1 MLYDSMYSIWQSV
14 KCQNFVSLVFKY
26 WDDGIALITIDRLK
40 LRWRSA
46 LTLKSLLTS
55 PASQAIGSP
64 KNWLKTKLR
73 VKINP
78 WSDYHL
84 SFGHFLNI
92 TSLGEDDMSS
102 WWLDSGEKQHLVH
115 TRMTQ
120 APISIGVTWSYKS
133 WSQFDSKN
141 VGVLLRKCE
150 KKVVKNCQKK
160 AFLKLIF
167 SLQLYTACSHS
178 FLVHLV
184 EHLKGPVVDGNI
196 GRTNQEG
203 EDFRKRPNQH
213 VRHLG
218 SVLLPTSGINQW
230 SQVFYSPNLNIS
242 DAASEK
248 IYFY

>member
-1 MLYDSMYSIWQSV
+1 MTVCNSIWQSV

-92 TSLGEDDMSS
+92 TSLWEDDISS
-102 WWLDSGEKQHLVH
+102 WWLDSGGKWHLVH

-120 APISIGVTWSYKS
+120 APISIGVTWWVDLNLILKTLECF
-133 WSQFDSKN
+133 WGN
-141 VGVLLRKCE
+141 V
-150 KKVVKNCQKK
+150 
-160 AFLKLIF
+160 
-167 SLQLYTACSHS
+167 
-178 FLVHLV
+178 
-184 EHLKGPVVDGNI
+184 
-196 GRTNQEG
+196 
-203 EDFRKRPNQH
+203 
-213 VRHLG
+213 
-218 SVLLPTSGINQW
+218 
-230 SQVFYSPNLNIS
+230 
-242 DAASEK
+242 EK
-248 IYFY
+248 INEELSKEGILKTYFFSATIHSL

>member
-1 MLYDSMYSIWQSV
+1 MTVCNSIWQSV

-102 WWLDSGEKQHLVH
+102 WWLDSGGKWHLVH

-120 APISIGVTWSYKS
+120 APISIGVTWWYRS

-141 VGVLLRKCE
+141 VRVLLRKC
-150 KKVVKNCQKK
+150 KKKSCEELSKEGILKTYFFLCNYTQLVVIL
-160 AFLKLIF
+160 F
-167 SLQLYTACSHS
+167 
-178 FLVHLV
+178 
-184 EHLKGPVVDGNI
+184 
-196 GRTNQEG
+196 
-203 EDFRKRPNQH
+203 
-213 VRHLG
+213 
-218 SVLLPTSGINQW
+218 
-230 SQVFYSPNLNIS
+230 
-242 DAASEK
+242 
-248 IYFY
+248 